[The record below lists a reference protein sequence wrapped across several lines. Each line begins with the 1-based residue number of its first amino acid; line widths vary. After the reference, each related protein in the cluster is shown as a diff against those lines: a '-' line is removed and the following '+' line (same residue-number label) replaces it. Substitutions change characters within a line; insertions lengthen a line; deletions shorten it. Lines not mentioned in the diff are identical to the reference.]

1 MPAKATHEAQVP
13 EPPGALEPLVSDNLS
28 SKSFRLYLAGAGP
41 AGANSIRYSMM
52 QRKETWQVELS
63 TVSGIRAAGRYR
75 LQ

>member
-1 MPAKATHEAQVP
+1 MKPRYRNPRGRSNRLSQSTF
-13 EPPGALEPLVSDNLS
+13 S
-28 SKSFRLYLAGAGP
+28 SKSFRFDLAWAGP
-41 AGANSIRYSMM
+41 AGANSTRYSMM